1 MMQFFATFEYS
12 VFTEI
17 LVSELEAKGIT
28 DIYAVPLD
36 ARKQTPRLMDS
47 LHRSDGVSFLDK
59 PFVFGFLFSTIG
71 ASKGF
76 VWTWGPV
83 VWGLIGAA
91 AGMIFGLLISVL
103 MYLLKKRKHRSS
115 RTNQRRGEVILI
127 VTCEDSQSE
136 LVEDLLWDHMALGL
150 AKTK

>member
-91 AGMIFGLLISVL
+91 AGFIFGLLISVL
-103 MYLLKKRKHRSS
+103 MYLLKKRKHRSR
-115 RTNQRRGEVILI
+115 RTNRRRGEVILI